1 MRITG
6 GTARGRGLRGPRD
19 ARIRPT
25 SDKVRGAI
33 FNVLAA
39 RHGVEGRRIL
49 DLFAGTGALGLEALS
64 RGAEHVTFI
73 DTSPLACRLIRENLA
88 RAGFASRGE
97 VIRGSLPDALTR
109 VVVDAPYHGAL
120 VDPPYRLGLG
130 ERTLRVL
137 ATGKALS
144 GEAWIVVEHAHG
156 EAMPDRV
163 DRFSRSTERRYGD
176 TALSIYAAEAE

>member
-64 RGAEHVTFI
+64 RGADHVTFI
-73 DTSPLACRLIRENLA
+73 DTSPLACRLIRENLE
-88 RAGFASRGE
+88 RAGFASQAD
-97 VIRGSLPDALTR
+97 VIRGSLPDALAR
-109 VVVDAPYHGAL
+109 VSGSAPYHGAL

-130 ERTLRVL
+130 DRTLRVL
-137 ATGKALS
+137 ASGEVLN
-144 GEAWIVVEHAHG
+144 GEAWIVIEHAHG
-156 EAMPDRV
+156 ETMPERI
-163 DRFSRSTERRYGD
+163 DRFARSTERRYGD
-176 TALSIYAAEAE
+176 TALSIYAAEGE

>member
-39 RHGVEGRRIL
+39 RHGVEGLRIL

-64 RGAEHVTFI
+64 RGAAHVTFV
-73 DTSPLACRLIRENLA
+73 DASQDACRLIRENLE
-88 RAGFASRGE
+88 RAGFAERAEVVRGKVVE
-97 VIRGSLPDALTR
+97 SLERLGG
-109 VVVDAPYHGAL
+109 VYGGAL
-120 VDPPYRLGLG
+120 VDPPYRVGLG
-130 ERTLRVL
+130 EATLRAL
-137 ATGKALS
+137 AAGDRLAPQ
-144 GEAWIVVEHAHG
+144 AWIVIEHAHG
-156 EAMPDRV
+156 DDMPEQAG
-163 DRFSRSTERRYGD
+163 RFARSLLRRYGD
-176 TALSIYAAEAE
+176 TALSVYVGEGA

>member
-39 RHGVEGRRIL
+39 RHDIEGLRIL

-64 RGAEHVTFI
+64 RGAAHVTFV
-73 DTSPLACRLIRENLA
+73 DASQGACRLIRENLE
-88 RAGFASRGE
+88 RAGFADRADVVRGKVVE
-97 VIRGSLPDALTR
+97 SLGHLRTGAYD
-109 VVVDAPYHGAL
+109 GAL

-130 ERTLRVL
+130 QATLRAL
-137 ATGKALS
+137 AEGDRLAPA
-144 GEAWIVVEHAHG
+144 AWIVLEHAHG
-156 EAMPDRV
+156 EDMPETEG
-163 DRFSRSTERRYGD
+163 RFTRSLARRYGD
-176 TALSIYAAEAE
+176 TALSVYTGEGE

>member
-25 SDKVRGAI
+25 SDKVRSAI

-49 DLFAGTGALGLEALS
+49 DLFGGTGALGLEALS
-64 RGAEHVTFI
+64 RGAAHVTFI
-73 DTSPLACRLIRENLA
+73 DTSALACRLIRENLEL
-88 RAGFASRGE
+88 AGFTSRGN
-97 VIRGSLPDALTR
+97 VIRGSLPTALAR
-109 VVVDAPYHGAL
+109 VIGEAPYHGAL

-130 ERTLRVL
+130 ERTLHAL
-137 ATGKALS
+137 ATGDALS
-144 GEAWIVVEHAHG
+144 SEAWIVVEHAYG
-156 EAMPDRV
+156 EALPERI
-163 DRFSRSTERRYGD
+163 DRFARSTERRYGD
-176 TALSIYAAEAE
+176 TALSIYAAEGE

>member
-33 FNVLAA
+33 YNVLAA

-64 RGAEHVTFI
+64 RGAEHVTFV
-73 DTSPLACRLIRENLA
+73 DVSAVSCRLIHDNLERSGFLDRAEIVRGKLPEGIA
-88 RAGFASRGE
+88 RLAGG
-97 VIRGSLPDALTR
+97 
-109 VVVDAPYHGAL
+109 PYHGAL
-120 VDPPYRLGLG
+120 IDPPYRQGLAD
-130 ERTLRVL
+130 RTLL
-137 ATGKALS
+137 ALVEGGALADD
-144 GEAWIVVEHAHG
+144 AWIVIEHAHG
-156 EAMPDRV
+156 EEMPGGAG
-163 DRFSRSTERRYGD
+163 RFARSPERRYGD
-176 TALSIYAAEAE
+176 TALSIYAAEGA